1 MPPRLHSSDSFFI
14 LSVPNLAIRLL
25 KYFLYPSSPQPRPKK
40 ILFCDEERQL
50 SCGKIY
56 KGPAVSVGTDW
67 EGVSVAPRV
76 WSPMLCWDR
85 LHMKWVQGYGVR
97 MKIQEHWGRSLR
109 NYTMNSIWQ
118 AWQVGNGRKGS
129 KAVTRNFWRE
139 IGQVEAWLVLVHL
152 EVLLEA
158 ETQCLIT
165 CFT

>member
-1 MPPRLHSSDSFFI
+1 
-14 LSVPNLAIRLL
+14 
-25 KYFLYPSSPQPRPKK
+25 
-40 ILFCDEERQL
+40 
-50 SCGKIY
+50 
-56 KGPAVSVGTDW
+56 
-67 EGVSVAPRV
+67 
-76 WSPMLCWDR
+76 
-85 LHMKWVQGYGVR
+85 
-97 MKIQEHWGRSLR
+97 
-109 NYTMNSIWQ
+109 MNSISQ